1 MKQKGVTRR
10 ANDFVVNQYQL
21 ILDKQLLT
29 QKEAFDKPANTIE
42 GIAMSGR
49 TLRKVFN
56 FQQVHVN
63 TYKRCIEQFGK
74 EWILTDN
81 KVDIID
87 DAKTI
92 EDGI

>member
-1 MKQKGVTRR
+1 MKQKGVTQR
-10 ANDFVVNQYQL
+10 ANDFVVSNYQSILDSQL
-21 ILDKQLLT
+21 IT

-42 GIAMSGR
+42 GITMSGR

-81 KVDIID
+81 KID
-87 DAKTI
+87 I
-92 EDGI
+92 EDEQKED

>member
-1 MKQKGVTRR
+1 MKQRGVTQR
-10 ANDFVVNQYQL
+10 ANNFVVTRYQS

-42 GIAMSGR
+42 GISMSGR

-63 TYKRCIEQFGK
+63 TYKRSIEQFGEK
-74 EWILTDN
+74 WIL
-81 KVDIID
+81 KPSRSACQIKI
-87 DAKTI
+87 
-92 EDGI
+92 